1 MNWEPYTLDEL
12 RQLDGEPFWFYDCQE
27 ETGRWKVLKI
37 FEFPGHWEIS
47 LDGWWGDMSAWD
59 KTNYGKTWLA
69 YPAPPEEAFEQHQR
83 ATMARLRPCRECTY
97 FSDNLL
103 EHGTKP
109 EDKVHWC
116 DRYEIVLDGGCTC
129 GTFKRYRD
137 EKEGCQN
144 V

>member
-69 YPAPPEEAFEQHQR
+69 YPAP
-83 ATMARLRPCRECTY
+83 LKK
-97 FSDNLL
+97 LL
-103 EHGTKP
+103 SNTKGP
-109 EDKVHWC
+109 LWPA
-116 DRYEIVLDGGCTC
+116 
-129 GTFKRYRD
+129 
-137 EKEGCQN
+137 
-144 V
+144 

>member
-1 MNWEPYTLDEL
+1 M
-12 RQLDGEPFWFYDCQE
+12 
-27 ETGRWKVLKI
+27 LKI

-116 DRYEIVLDGGCTC
+116 DRYEIVLDGSCTC
-129 GTFKRYRD
+129 GTFRRYRKED
-137 EKEGCQN
+137 EE
-144 V
+144 